1 MTTPPTGASLLFNA
15 TSEKGHI
22 KRRKNGHY
30 RMKLDGVESI
40 DWFTDHPDRVEGSW
54 KPQKMLRNWDQYF
67 SSGEPNAQIAA
78 ETVAGRTNLTF
89 TMSKPKITGKK
100 ISFNLKPIS
109 ESGKDKITALT
120 GKEIGSTSLFIDKT
134 DSPIRVK
141 IPTDYEDFFW
151 TNSDVGRVPVQS
163 GDPLGVALFYGSWNE
178 FKQVMSTA
186 ELLPWVN
193 SAGESGFVAA

>member
-1 MTTPPTGASLLFNA
+1 MTNPPTGASLLFNA
-15 TSEKGHI
+15 TSERGQI

-67 SSGEPNAQIAA
+67 LSGEPNAQIAA

-100 ISFNLKPIS
+100 YHSISNL
-109 ESGKDKITALT
+109 
-120 GKEIGSTSLFIDKT
+120 
-134 DSPIRVK
+134 
-141 IPTDYEDFFW
+141 
-151 TNSDVGRVPVQS
+151 
-163 GDPLGVALFYGSWNE
+163 
-178 FKQVMSTA
+178 
-186 ELLPWVN
+186 
-193 SAGESGFVAA
+193 SAN